1 MKAREI
7 RKDIYWVGGIDWN
20 LRNFH
25 GYETPRG
32 STYNAYLVMDDKI
45 TLVDT
50 VKYHLVDEMLE
61 RISSVVDPR
70 KIDYV
75 VSNHVE
81 MDHSGGLPRIMQLA
95 SNAAVVASPQGE
107 RGLREHYRQA
117 WDFVVRKTGETLGIG
132 SRNLAFV
139 QTPMIHWPDN
149 MVTYLPEEKILF
161 SNDSFGQHIASDERF
176 DDELPLDI
184 SIEEAQK
191 YYGNIV
197 LSYNSQVQKALEAVK
212 TLDIGLIAPSHG
224 IIWRSYIAE
233 ILKHY
238 DKWAYNRTDNSAVIA
253 YSTMWNSTYKMAKA
267 IASGLERRGVRV
279 RMFDLAVTHISTVM
293 TQVVTSKYV
302 FVGSPTMNSNLL
314 PVVAGFLAYL
324 RALSPKKRVGMA
336 FGSHGWGGQGADQ
349 VYAGLAECGFE
360 MLETIKSKYIPD
372 EQALKVIEE
381 KTATMPLPGGDE

>member
-107 RGLREHYRQA
+107 RGLRNITARPGISWCA
-117 WDFVVRKTGETLGIG
+117 KPARRSVSVR
-132 SRNLAFV
+132 A
-139 QTPMIHWPDN
+139 
-149 MVTYLPEEKILF
+149 
-161 SNDSFGQHIASDERF
+161 
-176 DDELPLDI
+176 I
-184 SIEEAQK
+184 S
-191 YYGNIV
+191 
-197 LSYNSQVQKALEAVK
+197 
-212 TLDIGLIAPSHG
+212 
-224 IIWRSYIAE
+224 RSY
-233 ILKHY
+233 
-238 DKWAYNRTDNSAVIA
+238 
-253 YSTMWNSTYKMAKA
+253 
-267 IASGLERRGVRV
+267 RRR
-279 RMFDLAVTHISTVM
+279 
-293 TQVVTSKYV
+293 
-302 FVGSPTMNSNLL
+302 
-314 PVVAGFLAYL
+314 
-324 RALSPKKRVGMA
+324 
-336 FGSHGWGGQGADQ
+336 
-349 VYAGLAECGFE
+349 
-360 MLETIKSKYIPD
+360 
-372 EQALKVIEE
+372 
-381 KTATMPLPGGDE
+381 

>member
-161 SNDSFGQHIASDERF
+161 SRASLRKQGSSASSETR
-176 DDELPLDI
+176 
-184 SIEEAQK
+184 SAQFLK
-191 YYGNIV
+191 R
-197 LSYNSQVQKALEAVK
+197 LSARLRINSSTAARLGESLRGSSPFFQRAENSQNRTRFSEYRQENF
-212 TLDIGLIAPSHG
+212 APSDFHMQ
-224 IIWRSYIAE
+224 
-233 ILKHY
+233 K
-238 DKWAYNRTDNSAVIA
+238 
-253 YSTMWNSTYKMAKA
+253 
-267 IASGLERRGVRV
+267 
-279 RMFDLAVTHISTVM
+279 
-293 TQVVTSKYV
+293 
-302 FVGSPTMNSNLL
+302 
-314 PVVAGFLAYL
+314 
-324 RALSPKKRVGMA
+324 
-336 FGSHGWGGQGADQ
+336 
-349 VYAGLAECGFE
+349 
-360 MLETIKSKYIPD
+360 
-372 EQALKVIEE
+372 
-381 KTATMPLPGGDE
+381 